1 MARKQHS
8 LVLLCPNYG
17 SAKEFFVETKGQK
30 KFYVTVNG
38 QKVEVSEEVYRA
50 YVRPVRAQQ
59 RTEKRNKRC
68 KVKGER
74 LGLVRCKGNCSEC
87 EYAKSGKAFG
97 GAEQSLDALTESG
110 FELPSESDIEVDL
123 LAEEERNEQ
132 MEKLHSAIARL
143 TERQQYLIREIYF
156 NGRTQSEI
164 AAAMGATKQ
173 AVSNAV
179 RRALAS
185 LKKILKEN

>member
-1 MARKQHS
+1 M
-8 LVLLCPNYG
+8 
-17 SAKEFFVETKGQK
+17 ETKGQK

>member
-1 MARKQHS
+1 M
-8 LVLLCPNYG
+8 
-17 SAKEFFVETKGQK
+17 ETKEQK

-59 RTEKRNKRC
+59 RTEKRNRRC
-68 KVKGER
+68 KVKGAR

-87 EYAKSGKAFG
+87 EYAKSGKTFG
-97 GAEQSLDALTESG
+97 GVEQSLESLFEAG
-110 FELPSESDIEVDL
+110 FEVASELDLEADL
-123 LAEEERNEQ
+123 LAAEERNEQ
-132 MEKLHSAIARL
+132 MEKLHSAIACL

-156 NGRTQSEI
+156 NGRTQGEI
-164 AAAMGATKQ
+164 VAETGAAKQ

>member
-1 MARKQHS
+1 M
-8 LVLLCPNYG
+8 
-17 SAKEFFVETKGQK
+17 ETKEQK

-38 QKVEVSEEVYRA
+38 QRVEVSEEVYRA
-50 YVRPVRAQQ
+50 YVRPVRARQ
-59 RTEKRNKRC
+59 RAEKRNKRC

-74 LGLVRCKGNCSEC
+74 LGLVRCKANCEEC
-87 EYAKSGKAFG
+87 PYAVNGRAMSGM
-97 GAEQSLDALTESG
+97 EQSLESLFEAG
-110 FELPSESDIEVDL
+110 FEVASELDLEADL
-123 LAEEERNEQ
+123 LAAEERKEQ
-132 MEKLHSAIARL
+132 VKKLHSAIACL

-156 NGRTQSEI
+156 NGRTQGEI

-179 RRALAS
+179 RRVLAS

>member
-1 MARKQHS
+1 M
-8 LVLLCPNYG
+8 
-17 SAKEFFVETKGQK
+17 ETKEQK
-30 KFYVTVNG
+30 KFYVIVNG

-59 RTEKRNKRC
+59 RTEKRNRRC
-68 KVKGER
+68 KVKGVR

-87 EYAKSGKAFG
+87 EYAKSGKTFG
-97 GAEQSLDALTESG
+97 GVEQSLEALIESG

-132 MEKLHSAIARL
+132 MEKLHSAIACL

>member
-8 LVLLCPNYG
+8 LVLLCPDCG
-17 SAKEFFVETKGQK
+17 SAKEFFVETKEQK
-30 KFYVTVNG
+30 KFYVIVNG

-59 RTEKRNKRC
+59 RTEKRNRRC
-68 KVKGER
+68 KVKGAR

-97 GAEQSLDALTESG
+97 GVEQSLESLFEAG
-110 FELPSESDIEVDL
+110 FEVASELDLEADL
-123 LAEEERNEQ
+123 LAAEERKEQ
-132 MEKLHSAIARL
+132 VKKLHSAIACL

-156 NGRTQSEI
+156 NGRTQGEI

>member
-132 MEKLHSAIARL
+132 MEKLHSAIACL

-156 NGRTQSEI
+156 NGRTQGEI
-164 AAAMGATKQ
+164 VAETGATKQ

-179 RRALAS
+179 RRVLAS

>member
-8 LVLLCPNYG
+8 LVLLCPDCG
-17 SAKEFFVETKGQK
+17 SAKEFFVETKEQK

-59 RTEKRNKRC
+59 RTEKRNRRC
-68 KVKGER
+68 KVKGAR

-87 EYAKSGKAFG
+87 EYAKSGKTFG
-97 GAEQSLDALTESG
+97 GVEQSLESLFEAG
-110 FELPSESDIEVDL
+110 FEVASELDLEADL
-123 LAEEERNEQ
+123 LAAEERNEQ
-132 MEKLHSAIARL
+132 MEKLHSAIACL

-156 NGRTQSEI
+156 NGRTQGEI
-164 AAAMGATKQ
+164 VAETGAAKQ

>member
-8 LVLLCPNYG
+8 LVLLCPDCG

-59 RTEKRNKRC
+59 RTEKRNRRC
-68 KVKGER
+68 KVKGAR

-87 EYAKSGKAFG
+87 EYAKSGKTFG
-97 GAEQSLDALTESG
+97 GVEQSLESLFEAG
-110 FELPSESDIEVDL
+110 FEVASELDLEADL
-123 LAEEERNEQ
+123 LAAEERNEQ
-132 MEKLHSAIARL
+132 MEKLHSAIACL

-156 NGRTQSEI
+156 NGRTQGEI